1 MKLFWEKNEPEI
13 TPPDCIAR
21 WFGFEF
27 APEPHSENPNRKY
40 PPVFAVIVQ
49 KLDGSYKG
57 WVVDEVEKEIHVQGY
72 SSLDQAQRILEVEMS
87 LDGL

>member
-27 APEPHSENPNRKY
+27 APEPHSENPIRQY

-49 KLDGSYKG
+49 KLDESYEG
-57 WVVDEVEKEIHVQGY
+57 WVADEADAEKDAREF
-72 SSLDQAQRILEVEMS
+72 SSLKEAQSILEVEMS
-87 LDGL
+87 LDGM